1 MSAPARPRALALAL
15 VALVTAAGLTACS
28 GTEDTTASTVKAG
41 DAGTF
46 PVSVEHKYG
55 TTTIEKAP
63 ARVVTLGLSDHDAV
77 LALGVKPVGA
87 IDWFKE
93 RPYGKWPWAES
104 LWGDAKPEIVG
115 ERDEFNVEKIAALRP
130 DLIIGLY
137 TGMKKEQYDTLSKIA
152 PVVGQPKG
160 HDDWAAPWKDMTRLT
175 GKSLGK
181 ADKAEELITAIDER
195 FAKVRKEHPEFA
207 TQTVAVADS
216 YEPGKYSAFS
226 PTDPKT
232 VFMKEL
238 GFKPSEEIAKLAG
251 TKSFTDFGS
260 ERLDLL
266 DVDKLIWLVEP
277 ASEQRIKADP
287 VYQRLKVTTDKR
299 AQFLPYN
306 EPPLGGAMSFN
317 TVLSIPYA
325 IEAVVPLLA
334 AK

>member
-1 MSAPARPRALALAL
+1 MLNPRPIALALA
-15 VALVTAAGLTACS
+15 ALAAVAGLTAC
-28 GTEDTTASTVKAG
+28 GTPEEAAGTASAG
-41 DAGTF
+41 GAF
-46 PVSVEHKYG
+46 PVTVEHKYG
-55 TTTIEKAP
+55 STEIKKEPK
-63 ARVVTLGLSDHDAV
+63 RVVTLGLSDQDAV

-93 RPYGKWPWAES
+93 RPYGKWPWAQP
-104 LWGDAKPEIVG
+104 LWGDKAPEIVG
-115 ERDEFNVEKIAALRP
+115 ERDEFNVEKIAALTP
-130 DLIIGLY
+130 DLIIAQY
-137 TGMKKEQYDTLSKIA
+137 TGMKKEQYETLSKIA

-160 HDDWAAPWKDMTRLT
+160 HDDWAAPWKLMTQQT
-175 GKSLGK
+175 GKALGK
-181 ADKAEELITAIDER
+181 ADEAEKLIAAIDER

-207 TQTVAVADS
+207 TKTVVVADS

-232 VFMKEL
+232 AFMKEL
-238 GFKPSEEIAKLAG
+238 GFKHSEAIAKLAG

-299 AQFLPYN
+299 AQFLPYDS
-306 EPPLGGAMSFN
+306 PPLGGAMSFN

-325 IEAVVPLLA
+325 IDQVVPLLA
-334 AK
+334 R